1 MPSGPVVVSYRHNE
15 NMMRNI
21 LHILTHQLAP
31 MIIRVWV
38 MLWVLSVPLFHVHP
52 ESAEHSG
59 HDGAIHS
66 GTVHTVFSAD
76 LDGEFDIHEASTHS
90 AADKS
95 VHLSHTWFEH
105 SELGFSLLTDSH
117 HRVELK
123 PILVQT
129 MALPEGKVAT
139 IPCHERATEHLAVI
153 PASTLFVHQLP
164 SRAPPSLLL

>member
-1 MPSGPVVVSYRHNE
+1 
-15 NMMRNI
+15 MMRNI
-21 LHILTHQLAP
+21 LHILTHQLPP

-38 MLWVLSVPLFHVHP
+38 MLWILLVPLFHIHP

-59 HDGAIHS
+59 HDGAVHS

-76 LDGEFDIHEASTHS
+76 LDGEFDIHEASPHS

-117 HRVELK
+117 QRTDLK

-129 MALPEGKVAT
+129 MVLPIGETTT
-139 IPCHERATEHLAVI
+139 IECRERATEHLTAI
-153 PASTLFVHQLP
+153 PASTLFVHRLP

>member
-1 MPSGPVVVSYRHNE
+1 MPNV
-15 NMMRNI
+15 
-21 LHILTHQLAP
+21 LHTLTHRLAP
-31 MIIRVWV
+31 MIIRVWA

-52 ESAEHSG
+52 EFAERSG
-59 HDGAIHS
+59 HDGALRS
-66 GTVHTVFSAD
+66 GTVHTVFSGD

-95 VHLSHTWFEH
+95 AHLSHAWFEH

-117 HRVELK
+117 HRTELK

-129 MALPEGKVAT
+129 MVLPIGET
-139 IPCHERATEHLAVI
+139 TLIQCHERAVEHRAAL
-153 PASTLFVHQLP
+153 PASTLFVRQFP

>member
-1 MPSGPVVVSYRHNE
+1 
-15 NMMRNI
+15 MRKAYNI
-21 LHILTHQLAP
+21 LIHRLPPIL
-31 MIIRVWV
+31 IRVWAV
-38 MLWVLSVPLFHVHP
+38 LWVLSIPLFHVHP
-52 ESAEHSG
+52 EPAEHSG

-66 GTVHTVFSAD
+66 GTVHTVFSGD
-76 LDGEFDIHEASTHS
+76 LDGEFDIHEASTRS

-95 VHLSHTWFEH
+95 AHLSPAWFEH

-129 MALPEGKVAT
+129 MALPEEKVAI

-153 PASTLFVHQLP
+153 PASTLFMHQLP
-164 SRAPPSLLL
+164 SRAPPSLIL

>member
-1 MPSGPVVVSYRHNE
+1 
-15 NMMRNI
+15 MMRNI
-21 LHILTHQLAP
+21 LHVLMHQLAP

-59 HDGAIHS
+59 HDEAIHS
-66 GTVHTVFSAD
+66 GTVHSVFSAD

-90 AADKS
+90 AANKS
-95 VHLSHTWFEH
+95 IHLSHTWFEH
-105 SELGFSLLTDSH
+105 SELEFSLLTNSH
-117 HRVELK
+117 HRADLK

-129 MALPEGKVAT
+129 MALPEGNVAI
-139 IPCHERATEHLAVI
+139 IPCHERATEYLAAI
-153 PASTLFVHQLP
+153 PASTLFVHRLP

>member
-1 MPSGPVVVSYRHNE
+1 MHNV
-15 NMMRNI
+15 
-21 LHILTHQLAP
+21 LHTVAHQLVP
-31 MIIRVWV
+31 MLIRVWV

-52 ESAEHSG
+52 EFAERSG
-59 HDGAIHS
+59 QEGAMRS

-129 MALPEGKVAT
+129 MALPDGKVAI
-139 IPCHERATEHLAVI
+139 IPCHEQATERLAVI
-153 PASTLFVHQLP
+153 PSSTLFVHQLP

>member
-1 MPSGPVVVSYRHNE
+1 
-15 NMMRNI
+15 
-21 LHILTHQLAP
+21 
-31 MIIRVWV
+31 
-38 MLWVLSVPLFHVHP
+38 

-59 HDGAIHS
+59 HDEAIHS

-76 LDGEFDIHEASTHS
+76 LDREFDTHEASTHS

-117 HRVELK
+117 HRTDLK

-129 MALPEGKVAT
+129 IVPPIGETTT
-139 IPCHERATEHLAVI
+139 IECRERAAEDLAAI
-153 PASTLFVHQLP
+153 PVSTLFVHRLP

>member
-1 MPSGPVVVSYRHNE
+1 
-15 NMMRNI
+15 MMRNI

-52 ESAEHSG
+52 ESAKHAG
-59 HDGAIHS
+59 HDEAIHS

-76 LDGEFDIHEASTHS
+76 LDGEFDTHETSTHS
-90 AADKS
+90 TADKS

-117 HRVELK
+117 HRTDLK

-129 MALPEGKVAT
+129 IVPPIGETTT
-139 IPCHERATEHLAVI
+139 IECRERAAEDLAAI
-153 PASTLFVHQLP
+153 PASTLFVHRLP

>member
-1 MPSGPVVVSYRHNE
+1 
-15 NMMRNI
+15 MRKTFNI
-21 LHILTHQLAP
+21 LIHRLPPLL
-31 MIIRVWV
+31 IRVWV
-38 MLWVLSVPLFHVHP
+38 ILWVLSVPLFHVHP
-52 ESAEHSG
+52 EFAERSG
-59 HDGAIHS
+59 HDGALRS

-76 LDGEFDIHEASTHS
+76 LDGEFDTHEASTRS

-95 VHLSHTWFEH
+95 VHLSHSWLEH

-117 HRVELK
+117 HRADLK

-129 MALPEGKVAT
+129 MVLPTGETTT
-139 IPCHERATEHLAVI
+139 IECRERAAEHLAVI

>member
-1 MPSGPVVVSYRHNE
+1 
-15 NMMRNI
+15 MMRNI

-38 MLWVLSVPLFHVHP
+38 MLWVLSVPLFHVHLHVHP
-52 ESAEHSG
+52 ESGEHSG
-59 HDGAIHS
+59 HDGAMRS

-76 LDGEFDIHEASTHS
+76 LDREFDTHEASTHS

-117 HRVELK
+117 HRTDLK

-129 MALPEGKVAT
+129 IVPPIGETTT
-139 IPCHERATEHLAVI
+139 IECRERAAEDLAAI
-153 PASTLFVHQLP
+153 PASTLFVHRLP

>member
-1 MPSGPVVVSYRHNE
+1 MH
-15 NMMRNI
+15 NI

-38 MLWVLSVPLFHVHP
+38 MLWVLSIPLFHVHP

-66 GTVHTVFSAD
+66 GTVHTVFSGD
-76 LDGEFDIHEASTHS
+76 LDGEFDIHKASTHS

-95 VHLSHTWFEH
+95 AHLSPTWFEH

-117 HRVELK
+117 QRTDLK
-123 PILVQT
+123 PILLQT
-129 MALPEGKVAT
+129 MVLPIGDTTT
-139 IPCHERATEHLAVI
+139 IECRERAAEHLTAI
-153 PASTLFVHQLP
+153 PASTLFVHRLP